1 MADTKLTDTK
11 SKSEGSSIVKNSGC
25 NPGAELNRESWRVFK
40 IMAEFVE
47 GFEQLSQ
54 IKPAVSIFGSARISE
69 DSDDYKKA
77 REVSRLLSDAGFAI
91 ISGGGPGIMEA
102 ANRGGYEGKS
112 ASIGLNIELP
122 VEQTPNAYQDISLQF
137 SHFFTRKVMF
147 VKYAAAY
154 VVCPGGFGTLDEM
167 AEMLTLVQTGKTPRI
182 PIILMDKTFWQ
193 PLLDWFENSLLKQ
206 NMIKKEDLDL
216 FKVVDEP
223 QQAFDEIMQFYQH
236 RDVQPT
242 SEELEKL
249 LHL

>member
-1 MADTKLTDTK
+1 MTDNM
-11 SKSEGSSIVKNSGC
+11 SKCGGNCIVKNSGC
-25 NPGAELNRESWRVFK
+25 NPNAELNRESWRVFK

-54 IKPAVSIFGSARISE
+54 VKPAVSIFGSARMPES
-69 DSDDYKKA
+69 SDDYKKA
-77 REVSRLLSDAGFAI
+77 QAISRLLSDAGFAI

-102 ANRGGYEGKS
+102 ANRGGYEGRS

-122 VEQTPNAYQDISLQF
+122 KEQTPNVYQNLSLSF
-137 SHFFTRKVMF
+137 SHFFSRKVMF

-167 AEMLTLVQTGKTPRI
+167 AEMLTLVQTGKTPKI
-182 PIILMDKTFWQ
+182 PIVLMNKTFWQ
-193 PLLDWFENSLLKQ
+193 PLLDWFENSLHQ
-206 NMIKKEDLDL
+206 QGMITKEDLSL

-223 QQAFDEIMQFYQH
+223 EQAFEEIMAFYKN

-242 SEELEKL
+242 DEEFEKR

>member
-1 MADTKLTDTK
+1 MAEKKLKKT
-11 SKSEGSSIVKNSGC
+11 ILQNSGC
-25 NPGAELNRESWRVFK
+25 NADVELNRESWRVFK

-54 IKPAVSIFGSARISE
+54 VKPAVSMFGSARLKE
-69 DSDDYKKA
+69 DSADYQKA
-77 REVSRLLSDAGFAI
+77 REVARLLSDAGFSI

-102 ANRGGYEGKS
+102 ANRGGYNGKS

-122 VEQTPNAYQDISLQF
+122 KEQTPNAYQDLSLNF
-137 SHFFTRKVMF
+137 SHFFSRKVMF

-154 VVCPGGFGTLDEM
+154 IVCPGGFGTLDEM
-167 AEMLTLVQTGKTPRI
+167 AEMLTLVQTGKTPKI
-182 PIILMDKTFWQ
+182 PIILMNRSFWQ
-193 PLLDWFENSLLKQ
+193 PLLDWFENSLYKQ
-206 NMIKKEDLDL
+206 DMITKADLSL

-223 QQAFDEIMQFYQH
+223 QQALDEVLAFYKD

-242 SEELEKL
+242 HEDLEKL